1 MMGSTAGTKLSPA
14 WGKCRHEKILQGAFV
29 RAGYTVAKPKVKQ
42 DDCLRQENIRTRVY
56 YLAVRT
62 KKRHIFPLHSEIKS
76 NKITSISLNK
86 CIFSQQILHTTS
98 NQIFFCLFL
107 CICKVTKHRN
117 ISLLYMQNS
126 SYLCCIQVAS

>member
-29 RAGYTVAKPKVKQ
+29 RAGHTVAKPKVKQ
-42 DDCLRQENIRTRVY
+42 DDWLRQENIRTRVY

-98 NQIFFCLFL
+98 NQIFFF
-107 CICKVTKHRN
+107 VYFYVSAR
-117 ISLLYMQNS
+117 
-126 SYLCCIQVAS
+126 